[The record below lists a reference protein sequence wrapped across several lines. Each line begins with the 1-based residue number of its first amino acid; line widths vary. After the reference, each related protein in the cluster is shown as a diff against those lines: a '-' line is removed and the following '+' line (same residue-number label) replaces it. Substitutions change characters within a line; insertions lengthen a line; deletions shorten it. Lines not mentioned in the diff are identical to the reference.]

1 MESVKL
7 NELGSEDLK
16 EMIATLQERL
26 VIVETRKKTKK
37 DDPAGNYCACDICGG
52 KYTLKNKSTH
62 CKTQKHVREVRYND
76 SIRRLARSK
85 TIASRLNIPEDL

>member
-37 DDPAGNYCACDICGG
+37 MIR
-52 KYTLKNKSTH
+52 LVIIV
-62 CKTQKHVREVRYND
+62 HVIFVEE
-76 SIRRLARSK
+76 
-85 TIASRLNIPEDL
+85 NIH